1 MKKSVFIIRY
11 RWWIIIVTIL
21 CVLVCIIPLSQIR
34 INPDLETYMP
44 DSMPSKQ
51 NNRIISDIFGKEE
64 PVLILLESEDVLN
77 PGTLKRIED
86 ISLEFSRMP
95 EFSRVYSLFQTKNI
109 RSEEGNM
116 VVDAVVKS
124 IPETV
129 ADREK
134 LRSVIKGNDLAYK
147 LVVSDDFH
155 YALIMLSSNKTS
167 SDVVMM
173 QDIHQT
179 LKKFPGPEK
188 VYMTGQPCLRD
199 EANKKISRD
208 IMVLLPIG
216 LLLMFIFLWVSFREL
231 SAVLLPFSVV
241 VFSIIFCMALIPAF
255 GWELS
260 LIGILIPIMMI
271 AIANNYGVYFIAKYQ
286 DLNATEPDLTMIEIV
301 EKSASYLY
309 TPIIFCGLTTIVGTL
324 GLVAHIL
331 LPASQMGVVSAIGI
345 AFALLVSLMFVPAVL
360 SLLKK
365 GKQHKDLMEEKHG
378 FFGILLYRT
387 GKLVTKHPRRIVVF
401 FAAFLLL
408 STLGLIFFRVA
419 PDSNKVMPEKHMFN
433 KTIDIANKHFGGNK
447 VITVMFEGDIK
458 DPKLLNNLDK
468 YEKEL
473 EKMPNVGSV
482 TSLATLIRKMSTALN
497 DSTDPGFNR
506 IPESR
511 DAVAQY
517 LELYTMSGDPKD
529 FEQFVDFDYSKTL
542 MTIQYQ
548 ADKMSDIDLVLNKL
562 DELSRKDSI
571 KHIVGGYSLV
581 DKEISDSVVS
591 GQIYSL
597 LFALVAIF
605 LLLSLIFKSFTAG
618 LLGSLPLIFAVFS
631 TFGLMGWLGIEL
643 NLVTALLS
651 SISIGLGVDFTI
663 HIFWRMKWEL
673 ERGGNYVSSVMGS
686 LKSIGR
692 GISINAFSVMLGF
705 SVLFI
710 SAFPI
715 IQSFAFLIII
725 SLFLC
730 LICALVLIPAL
741 CMILKPEFLTPKP
754 PKGALKSEVSRRFG
768 YK

>member
-1 MKKSVFIIRY
+1 MKKSLFIIRY
-11 RWWIIIVTIL
+11 RWWIIIATVL
-21 CVLVCIIPLSQIR
+21 SVLVCIIPLTQIR

-51 NNRIISDIFGKEE
+51 NNKIISDVFGKEE

-77 PGTLKRIED
+77 AGTLTRIEN
-86 ISLEFSRMP
+86 ISQEFSRMS
-95 EFSRVYSLFQTKNI
+95 EFSRVFSLFQTKNI

-116 VVDAVVKS
+116 VVDPVIKS
-124 IPETV
+124 IPVTT

-134 LRSVIKGNDLAYK
+134 LRSAIKANDLAYK

-155 YALIMLSSNKTS
+155 YALIMLSSNKS
-167 SDVVMM
+167 KNDVAMM

-179 LKKFPGPEK
+179 LKKFSGPEK
-188 VYMTGQPCLRD
+188 VYMTGQPYLRD

-208 IMVLLPIG
+208 LMLLLPLG
-216 LLLMFIFLWVSFREL
+216 LCFMFIFLWVSFREL

-241 VFSIIFCMALIPAF
+241 VFSIIFCMALIPIF

-286 DLNATEPDLTMIEIV
+286 DLNATEPHLSMTKIV
-301 EKSASYLY
+301 EKSIQYLF
-309 TPIIFCGLTTIVGTL
+309 TPIMLCGLTTIVGTL
-324 GLVAHIL
+324 GLVAHLL

-365 GKQHKDLMEEKHG
+365 GKPHKDLVEEKHG
-378 FFGILLYRT
+378 FFGKLLFKT
-387 GKLVTKHPRRIVVF
+387 GKLVTKHPRRVVVF
-401 FAAFLLL
+401 FAAFFVL
-408 STLGLIFFRVA
+408 STLGLIFFKVA
-419 PDSNKVMPEKHMFN
+419 PDSNSVMPKNHQFN
-433 KTIDIANKHFGGNK
+433 QAIDIANKHFGGNK
-447 VITVMFEGDIK
+447 MITVMFEGDIK
-458 DPKLLNNLDK
+458 DPHLLMKLDQ
-468 YEKEL
+468 YENEL
-473 EKMPNVGSV
+473 KKLPNVGSV

-511 DAVAQY
+511 EAVAQY
-517 LELYTMSGDPKD
+517 LELYSMNGDPKD
-529 FEQFVDFDYSKTL
+529 FEQFVNFDYTKTL

-548 ADKMSDIDLVLNKL
+548 ADNMSEINMVQNKL
-562 DELSRKDSI
+562 EELTRADSI

-581 DKEISDSVVS
+581 DKEISESVVS
-591 GQIYSL
+591 GQNYSL
-597 LFALVAIF
+597 LFAFIAII
-605 LLLSLIFKSFTAG
+605 LLLGFIFKSFTAG
-618 LLGSLPLIFAVFS
+618 WLGGLPLLFAVFC

-673 ERGGNYVSSVMGS
+673 ARGKNYSSSVMGT

-705 SVLFI
+705 SVLFL

-730 LICALVLIPAL
+730 LVCALVLIPAL
-741 CMILKPEFLTPKP
+741 CLILKPKFLTDTKI
-754 PKGALKSEVSRRFG
+754 KGQKSLSTNTPIN
-768 YK
+768 